1 MCGAVSGKS
10 RQKQLLLSHLRRFR
24 LHTVENIH
32 EIFWRKWTFWSV
44 GEDGGGGGDPY
55 FLKSCL
61 RLEPTSPLL
70 AKVGQVC
77 QLSNNFNF
85 AYQHRENQHRFISI
99 SLIWPYSIRLASS
112 AIICTSTSRKS
123 TPIYQFITNLAR
135 FYPVGQ
141 LSTILHIDMKEQH

>member
-70 AKVGQVC
+70 VKVGQVC
-77 QLSNNFNF
+77 QLSNNFKF
-85 AYQHRENQHRFISI
+85 AHQHQENKHRFIS
-99 SLIWPYSIRLASS
+99 LAPIWPYSIRLASL
-112 AIICTSTSRKS
+112 ALICTSIRTTLTTASISRRPSPCFDDLKGA
-123 TPIYQFITNLAR
+123 TLAGCWRYQ
-135 FYPVGQ
+135 Q
-141 LSTILHIDMKEQH
+141 